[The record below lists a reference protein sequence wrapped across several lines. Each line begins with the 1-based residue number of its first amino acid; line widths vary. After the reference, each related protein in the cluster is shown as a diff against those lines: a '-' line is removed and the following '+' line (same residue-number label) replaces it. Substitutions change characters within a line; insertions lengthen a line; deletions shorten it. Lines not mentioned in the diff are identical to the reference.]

1 LALVSGGSQSAPVSA
16 PLADSVRVQLL
27 ATDGLGIAGVPLT
40 VAVTSGGGS
49 VSQASIVTDINGD
62 AAFAWTLGTS
72 VGTQQVTLSA
82 AGVANLVVSATAG
95 SAPLVATQLVITQQP
110 AVAQL
115 IGVNTVPALVV
126 QARDASGVPVPGF
139 TDSVTIAFG
148 ANPGAATL
156 AGTLRVAAVSG
167 VATFNAW
174 NVSAAG
180 DGYTVVASAPG
191 LTSATSTAFNVG
203 AGGPALLSVVSGDA
217 QTGFTGQALSGA
229 ITVRVTDA
237 VATPLADVPV
247 TFAVV
252 SGGGTLTGA
261 TVTTNAA
268 GNATLGSW
276 ILGATPGANAIT
288 ATVAGLAPLT
298 ITATALLPPP
308 RIELAVFGSN
318 VVGVNRA
325 GTLNVRLLQPAPA
338 GGLTVSVVSESP
350 AVLTVASPG
359 TVSFTAGQ
367 TLRTIEMS
375 GLTLGNATLIATAA
389 GYDPD
394 TLVVP
399 VSLNLI
405 SVPGTLN
412 VPLAQTRS
420 LPVQLSS
427 AAPAGGVTVAISS
440 DNPAVARP
448 TTDSVFFAAGQQLVN
463 ATIEGVTLG
472 GATITAT
479 NPNYALD
486 RSTVSVTA
494 ELNVVAST
502 VTLNGGFGNPITVRL
517 ESGGTPVAAPA
528 GGVPITLTSLDATC
542 ATVAPTSVIA
552 AGNVSVNLQ
561 VTYGGSATL
570 PCSTRLRVEGPAGF
584 ATDSVTANVAVQPT
598 FTRAATPV
606 GSGLQ
611 RNVGASLT
619 ASNHPGVTVR
629 VTSLDS
635 SLVLVSPSGTAA
647 GAGSFET
654 TLLPGTTSIPL
665 VVSGIAG
672 RIADTVSVRLEAPG
686 FITHTFSVYVWQP
699 VAAISGLTVAKSLL
713 AADDPVYVT
722 IGTPS
727 SPAGTTVFFGDPV
740 RVGGGPL
747 RVTFVSD
754 NAAVGR
760 LVNSVGA
767 LLDSADVFV
776 AEGANNSPTT
786 VATGGLAFRALAVG
800 TAPVRA
806 AMAGFKPITPVTVT
820 VSQPTITLPTD
831 YLGSG
836 LQRSRTI
843 STPGSIAPAG
853 GTPITLRTSEPG
865 VVLLAPNATTV
876 GSDSLVVTIPEGATS
891 TSFTVQAL
899 DGIAADTIT
908 ITATSPG
915 FATAVAEQRVWA
927 AVYTLSS
934 LSATGTPLTADDA
947 FWVSIGSSSSPAG
960 TAISSSDARRFG
972 AAPLVVSLRSSAP
985 AVGVLSQTAGTGDS
999 LTVPIAAGVAN
1010 SPTTVAAG
1018 GIALRYVAAGT
1029 TSIQAS
1035 IPGAGVRA
1043 LTGATQTVTVNS
1055 TALSLATDYVGA
1067 GMMRGRTVSLSA
1079 PAPAGG
1085 VPVVIRADRPGVV
1098 LFSPNAT
1105 TAGADSVAVTI
1116 AQGATSASF
1125 QVHGVDGVIADTVLI
1140 TATSPGFAS
1149 GSAEQRVWQAIVD
1162 ISGLSASLNTLSP
1175 DDAFQISVATPS
1187 SPGGSSVFVGSARRF
1202 GAPPLVATIVS
1213 NTSTVGQLTTT
1224 ARTGDTVTVE
1234 IAAGQSLS
1242 PATVVAGGA
1251 AFQVLTTG
1259 TTVVGA
1265 SIPQFRSASNAVGQT
1280 VTIAAPA
1287 ITLSAIASIG
1297 AGLQVNASGTLSAS
1311 QHGGVNV
1318 VVKSSNPALVKVAP
1332 SALVAA
1338 TDSIIIALANGV
1350 SSFSY
1355 IVAAEDTTTGAASIS
1370 ASAGGFTDAVT
1381 TATVVVP
1388 MIQLASVLAT
1398 QPAFANDDAFTV
1410 QVGVPL
1416 ANGSA
1421 LSVAQARRA
1430 GGAPLIATV
1439 TTSNPAVAALAT
1451 STLVDD
1457 TLTVTI
1463 APGSASSPTS
1473 VAAGGVAVRALS
1485 PGSSTIRVTHPYI
1498 TSTTT
1503 SSQVAVTVTQ
1513 PTVSLNTPANV
1524 GAGLQ
1529 VGVSGSLSSGQ
1540 HGGISVVVRSSNP
1553 AVLRVARLA
1562 TDIATDSIIIPL
1574 ANGVTGFSYFVA
1586 GVEGATGA
1594 VTIDAL
1600 APNYTAAQT
1609 TGTVVTPRLDVSGL
1623 VVSRAAG
1630 GADDPFVVRV
1640 GIPNAGNTALS
1651 SLQNVRAGSSGLTV
1665 TLTSTDP
1672 AVGVFVTTPLT
1683 AGTVTVTIAAGV
1695 SSTPSTVATGGA
1707 AFRYLT
1713 AGTTTVTPSGP
1724 AGIIAV
1730 SGTAGAPVVT
1740 VTP

>member
-1 LALVSGGSQSAPVSA
+1 
-16 PLADSVRVQLL
+16 
-27 ATDGLGIAGVPLT
+27 
-40 VAVTSGGGS
+40 
-49 VSQASIVTDINGD
+49 
-62 AAFAWTLGTS
+62 
-72 VGTQQVTLSA
+72 
-82 AGVANLVVSATAG
+82 
-95 SAPLVATQLVITQQP
+95 
-110 AVAQL
+110 
-115 IGVNTVPALVV
+115 
-126 QARDASGVPVPGF
+126 
-139 TDSVTIAFG
+139 
-148 ANPGAATL
+148 
-156 AGTLRVAAVSG
+156 
-167 VATFNAW
+167 
-174 NVSAAG
+174 
-180 DGYTVVASAPG
+180 
-191 LTSATSTAFNVG
+191 
-203 AGGPALLSVVSGDA
+203 LLSVVTGDA
-217 QTGFTGQALSGA
+217 QTGFTGQALSGP

-237 VATPLADVPV
+237 VATPLANIPV
-247 TFAVV
+247 TFAVT

-261 TVTTNAA
+261 TSTTNAA

-276 ILGATPGANAIT
+276 ILGATPGANTMT

-298 ITATALLPPP
+298 ITATAVLPPP

-338 GGLTVSVVSESP
+338 GGLTVSVVSASP
-350 AVLTVASPG
+350 AVLTVAAPG
-359 TVSFTAGQ
+359 TVAFTAGQ

-427 AAPAGGVTVAISS
+427 AAPAGGVTVALSS

-463 ATIEGVTLG
+463 ATIEGLTLG
-472 GATITAT
+472 AATITAT

-494 ELNVVAST
+494 ELNVVASS

-561 VTYGGSATL
+561 VTYGGSAPL

-584 ATDSVTANVAVQPT
+584 AIDSVTANVAVQPT

-611 RNVGASLT
+611 RNIGASLT

-635 SLVLVSPSGTAA
+635 SLVLVSPAAATA

-654 TLLPGTTSIPL
+654 TVLPGATSIPL
-665 VVSGIAG
+665 IVSGIAG

-699 VAAISGLTVAKSLL
+699 VASIAGLSTAKSLL
-713 AADDPVYVT
+713 AADDPIT
-722 IGTPS
+722 MAIGTPS
-727 SPAGTTVFFGDPV
+727 TPAGTTVFFGDPV

-747 RVTFVSD
+747 RVSVVSD
-754 NAAVGR
+754 SVAVGR
-760 LVNSVGA
+760 LVNSAGA
-767 LLDSADVFV
+767 VLDSADVFI
-776 AEGANNSPTT
+776 AEGANTSPST
-786 VATGGLAFRALAVG
+786 VAAGGLAFRPIGVG
-800 TAPVRA
+800 IAPVRA
-806 AMAGFKPITPVTVT
+806 AITGFKPITPVTVT

-836 LQRSRTI
+836 LQRARTV

-853 GTPITLRTSEPG
+853 GTPITLRTSQPG

-876 GSDSLVVTIPEGATS
+876 GSDSLVVTIPEGAS
-891 TSFTVQAL
+891 SVGFTVQAL
-899 DGIAADTIT
+899 EGTTADTIT
-908 ITATSPG
+908 ITASSPG
-915 FATAVAEQRVWA
+915 YATAVADQRVWA
-927 AVYTLSS
+927 AVYSLSS
-934 LSATGTPLTADDA
+934 LAATGTPLTADDP
-947 FWVSIGSSSSPAG
+947 FFVSVGSPSSPAG
-960 TAISSSDARRFG
+960 ASIASSDARRFG
-972 AAPLVVSLRSSAP
+972 APPLVASIRTTVP
-985 AVGVLSQTAGTGDS
+985 AVALLAQSAGTGDS
-999 LTVPIAAGVAN
+999 LTVQIAAGAFN
-1010 SPTTVAAG
+1010 SPTSVAAG

-1029 TSIQAS
+1029 TSVQAT
-1035 IPGAGVRA
+1035 IPGAGLRA

-1055 TALSLATDYVGA
+1055 TALSLVTDYVGA
-1067 GMMRGRTVSLSA
+1067 GMMRARSVSLSA

-1105 TAGADSVAVTI
+1105 TAGADSVFVTI
-1116 AQGATSASF
+1116 AQGATSANF

-1149 GSAEQRVWQAIVD
+1149 GTAEQRVWQAIVD
-1162 ISGLSASLNTLSP
+1162 ISGLSASLNTLSS
-1175 DDAFQISVATPS
+1175 DDVFQISVATPS
-1187 SPGGSSVFVGSARRF
+1187 SPGGVNVFVGSQRRF
-1202 GAPPLVATIVS
+1202 GAPPLLATIVS
-1213 NTSTVGQLTTT
+1213 NTSTVGQLTST

-1234 IAAGQSLS
+1234 IAAGQSTS
-1242 PATVVAGGA
+1242 PATVAAGGA

-1259 TTVVGA
+1259 TTVVSA
-1265 SIPQFRSASNAVGQT
+1265 SIPQFRSAGNALGQT

-1287 ITLSAIASIG
+1287 ITLSAIANIG
-1297 AGLQVNASGTLSAS
+1297 AGLQVSASGTLSAN

-1338 TDSIIIALANGV
+1338 TDSIIIPLANGV

-1355 IVAAEDTTTGAASIS
+1355 VVAAEDSTTGSASIS

-1381 TATVVVP
+1381 TATVVLP
-1388 MIQLASVLAT
+1388 MIQLSAVQSTLA
-1398 QPAFANDDAFTV
+1398 AFAVDDAFTV

-1430 GGAPLIATV
+1430 GGAPLVATV
-1439 TTSNPAVAALAT
+1439 TASNGAVTALVT
-1451 STLVDD
+1451 STQLDD
-1457 TLTVTI
+1457 TLTVAI
-1463 APGSASSPTS
+1463 APGSATSPST
-1473 VAAGGVAVRALS
+1473 VAAGGVAVRALT

-1503 SSQVAVTVTQ
+1503 TSQVAVTVTQ
-1513 PTVSLNTPANV
+1513 PTVALSTLSNI

-1529 VGVSGSLSSGQ
+1529 ISASGSLSSGQ
-1540 HGGISVVVRSSNP
+1540 HGGISVVVRSANP

-1562 TDIATDSIIIPL
+1562 TDIATDSIVIPL
-1574 ANGVTGFSYFVA
+1574 ANGVTSFTYFLA
-1586 GVEGATGA
+1586 GVEGASGA
-1594 VTIDAL
+1594 VTIDAS

-1623 VVSRAAG
+1623 VSSRAAG
-1630 GADDPFVVRV
+1630 GADDPFIVRV
-1640 GIPNAGNTALS
+1640 GIPNAGNTAIAT
-1651 SLQNVRAGSSGLTV
+1651 LQNVRAGSTGLTV
-1665 TLTSTDP
+1665 TLTSSNP
-1672 AVGVFVTTPLT
+1672 AVGVFVSTPLT
-1683 AGTVTVTIAAGV
+1683 AGTVTATIAAGV

-1713 AGTTTVTPSGP
+1713 AGTTTVTPTGP
-1724 AGIIAV
+1724 AGIAAV
-1730 SGTAGAPVVT
+1730 NSTAGAPVVT